1 MSNSFEIT
9 FTPIS
14 VSDKHNKSVIY
25 YNQLVDANVW
35 QWSDGKYNKAKK
47 GDYFAFYFH
56 NEKIWIHE
64 IIDLKGP
71 EHKFPTWDYTFV
83 HERNVLMLS
92 PPLYKIT
99 WNEWET
105 LNGPQCRMGTYTT
118 KDLKKARPSVY
129 NYLLSKKNGCKTP
142 SAKIISDYISELI
155 SLDNEYGDLNRSW
168 LNENDDPKVP
178 HHSLWW
184 IIYCWDY
191 VNLTKAF
198 NRRKKLLLS
207 RWTHNNNSNKY
218 PKRILK
224 DFREIAMEYDIWND
238 YINDKYEKDLNTGK
252 IERYCSGNKM
262 KENSVILDN
271 KLIKWE
277 YYEKTKHPI

>member
-1 MSNSFEIT
+1 MFS
-9 FTPIS
+9 
-14 VSDKHNKSVIY
+14 KHF
-25 YNQLVDANVW
+25 D
-35 QWSDGKYNKAKK
+35 
-47 GDYFAFYFH
+47 
-56 NEKIWIHE
+56 
-64 IIDLKGP
+64 
-71 EHKFPTWDYTFV
+71 
-83 HERNVLMLS
+83 
-92 PPLYKIT
+92 
-99 WNEWET
+99 
-105 LNGPQCRMGTYTT
+105 
-118 KDLKKARPSVY
+118 
-129 NYLLSKKNGCKTP
+129 
-142 SAKIISDYISELI
+142 ISENPGVRIDIVTAFEVFEHLTNPLVEI
-155 SLDNEYGDLNRSW
+155 EKMLKYA
-168 LNENDDPKVP
+168 ENIIFSTVLVPKNVTDFKDWWFEGDDPRVP

-191 VNLTKAF
+191 VNLAKAF

-207 RWTHNNNSNKY
+207 HWTHNNNSNKY
-218 PKRILK
+218 PRRILK